1 MWLPNPGLRNSPMG
15 PRNSFARHK
24 LGMLPRRENL
34 FALPIHGQS
43 HFSDGKGVATI
54 LRHTGCDRTTHS
66 LSMRSFSSRSR
77 AGKDRHSGGWEKSRG
92 ASHRLGAGAG
102 PGARCA
108 LHHRACS
115 PGLGTEKH
123 STQYAKD
130 TGRRVASS
138 GCGSPNRFD
147 VPITPWAI
155 CPTSG
160 SDSRNCHRDQVRRN
174 TRYSGGIDALHH
186 VLVGRSGL
194 DRAIDVHCPGID

>member
-102 PGARCA
+102 PGARCITA
-108 LHHRACS
+108 PVPRAWARKNTQHNTPRTPAGASLHPAAEARIDSTFRSHLGRFVPHRV
-115 PGLGTEKH
+115 PTHGIVTV
-123 STQYAKD
+123 T
-130 TGRRVASS
+130 
-138 GCGSPNRFD
+138 RFD
-147 VPITPWAI
+147 GTLATPEAS
-155 CPTSG
+155 TLS
-160 SDSRNCHRDQVRRN
+160 
-174 TRYSGGIDALHH
+174 TMYS
-186 VLVGRSGL
+186 
-194 DRAIDVHCPGID
+194 